1 VRVLGNGCARS
12 LAPDHPAL
20 QVHRRIGSPKFRK
33 MVRLSGISPEMRL
46 SGFNNTIDTLERA
59 VKERVFFV
67 KGKNGFEEPPRPVG
81 DYFAEKLL
89 PVKELLVRNLPFTTP
104 LSPQAF
110 AETFRGAKR
119 RVYDEA
125 VASLSIKSVT
135 QQDSHVKV
143 FVKYEK
149 TDYTRK
155 SDPVPRV
162 ISPRDPRYNVEVG
175 CFLRPIEERIF
186 ESLASLFENK
196 KTVFKGMN
204 AADSGRKMFDLW
216 SSFTNPVAIG
226 LDASRFDQ
234 HVSEQALVW
243 EHQLYPLC
251 FPKPYRKKLE
261 RLLSWQVKNT
271 CKGYTEDGKLKYTKV
286 GGRMSGDMN
295 TSLGNCI
302 LMCSMIKQYSLDR
315 GVRTLLANNGD
326 DCVVFM
332 EAKDLERFS
341 FGLDGWFRA
350 LGFNMTVE
358 EPCHTF
364 EEIEFCQ
371 THPIYVGPG
380 HDDYLMVR
388 HPKWAIAKDTMCVNG
403 FQTNRQ
409 YLAWLDAVGTG
420 GLAMTGGVPIFQ
432 DFYRTY
438 CSFGV
443 RGDTH
448 YHAQS
453 WGVRSLQKN
462 MVRSYSPVSP
472 QTRASFYWAFGV
484 SPDEQLVME
493 DFYSKVRLD
502 QHYRDDVEFQPLL
515 PL

>member
-1 VRVLGNGCARS
+1 MVRV
-12 LAPDHPAL
+12 
-20 QVHRRIGSPKFRK
+20 
-33 MVRLSGISPEMRL
+33 SGISPQMIL

-67 KGKNGFEEPPRPVG
+67 KTENGFEEPPRPQG
-81 DYFAEKLL
+81 DYFSQKLRET
-89 PVKELLVRNLPFTTP
+89 KALLVPHLPFTTP
-104 LSPQAF
+104 LSPQGF

-119 RVYDEA
+119 RIYEEA
-125 VASLSIKSVT
+125 ATSLLHRSVSEK
-135 QQDSHVKV
+135 DSHVKV

-175 CFLRPIEERIF
+175 RFLRPIEERIF
-186 ESLASLFENK
+186 DSLAQLFEGK
-196 KTVFKGMN
+196 KTVFKGLN
-204 AADSGRKMFDLW
+204 ASDSGRKMFDLW
-216 SSFTNPVAIG
+216 SSFKQPVAIG

-234 HVSEQALVW
+234 HVSKQALEW

-251 FPKPYRKKLE
+251 FPKPYRKRLE
-261 RLLSWQVKNT
+261 RLLSWQVMNS
-271 CKGYTEDGKLKYTKV
+271 CKGYCEDGRLKYTKL

-315 GVRTLLANNGD
+315 GVRVLLANNGD

-332 EAKDLERFS
+332 EASDLERFS
-341 FGLDGWFRA
+341 YDLDGWFRA

-358 EPCHTF
+358 PPCYTF

-371 THPIYVGPG
+371 THPIFVGPNY
-380 HDDYLMVR
+380 DDYLMVR
-388 HPKWAIAKDTMCVNG
+388 HPKWAIAKDTMCING
-403 FQTNRQ
+403 FQSDKQ

-438 CSFGV
+438 CRYGS
-443 RGDTH
+443 RGKTH

-453 WGVRSLQKN
+453 WGVRSLGLNLNRQYGE
-462 MVRSYSPVSP
+462 VDPR
-472 QTRASFYWAFGV
+472 TRASFYWAFGV
-484 SPDEQLVME
+484 TPDEQLVME
-493 DFYSKVRLD
+493 EFYRSVKLD
-502 QHYRDDVEFQPLL
+502 SAYRDEVVFQPVL

>member
-1 VRVLGNGCARS
+1 
-12 LAPDHPAL
+12 
-20 QVHRRIGSPKFRK
+20 
-33 MVRLSGISPEMRL
+33 MVRISGVSPEMRL

-67 KGKNGFEEPPRPVG
+67 KENGKFVEPPRPSG
-81 DYFAEKLL
+81 DFFAEKMSETKRLL
-89 PVKELLVRNLPFTTP
+89 IKHLPSSTP
-104 LSPQAF
+104 LSPQEF
-110 AETFRGAKR
+110 AETFRGPKR

-125 VASLSIKSVT
+125 VASLLGKSVT
-135 QQDSHVKV
+135 RSDSHVKV

-162 ISPRDPRYNVEVG
+162 ISPRDPRYNVEIG

-186 ESLASLFENK
+186 KSLAHLFENK
-196 KTVFKGMN
+196 KTVFKGLN
-204 AADSGRKMFDLW
+204 AADSGRKMYDLW
-216 SSFTNPVAIG
+216 SSFKEPVALG

-234 HVSEQALVW
+234 HVSKQALQW

-251 FPKPYRKKLE
+251 FSKPYRKRLE
-261 RLLSWQVKNT
+261 RLLSWQVKNQ

-315 GVRTLLANNGD
+315 GVRVLLANNGD

-332 EAKDLERFS
+332 EAKDLGRFS
-341 FGLDGWFRA
+341 ENLDEWFRA
-350 LGFNMTVE
+350 MGFNMTVE
-358 EPCHTF
+358 PPCYTF

-371 THPIYVGPG
+371 THPVYVGPK

-388 HPKWAIAKDTMCVNG
+388 HPKWAIAKDTMCING
-403 FQTNRQ
+403 FQSTGQ

-438 CSFGV
+438 CMHGV
-443 RGDTH
+443 RGKTH
-448 YHAQS
+448 YSAQS
-453 WGVRSLQKN
+453 WGVRSLQKD
-462 MVRSYSPVSP
+462 MTRSYGSVLP

-484 SPDEQLVME
+484 TPDEQVVLE
-493 DFYSKVRLD
+493 EFYRSVKLD
-502 QHYRDDVEFQPLL
+502 THYRQDVEFQPPM